1 MDAGCG
7 SQRFAS
13 DESGK
18 QYISVQGEFD
28 IANCS
33 TVDSLPPLIEDVGCT
48 VSTAEVDYM
57 HDVEDAWEAIDEV
70 SVDSEIAFD
79 KVGYN
84 WRRQTSASDDID
96 KVGYNWRRQASA
108 SDDIDKVGYNW
119 TRQASGI

>member
-33 TVDSLPPLIEDVGCT
+33 TVDSLPPMIEDVGCT
-48 VSTAEVDYM
+48 VSTAEEDYM

-96 KVGYNWRRQASA
+96 KVGYNWRRQAS
-108 SDDIDKVGYNW
+108 
-119 TRQASGI
+119 GI